1 MKRAVSAPK
10 MGSFWWVQNGSYFGG
25 RFGPRLLGHN
35 DPNLRAESA
44 QERGQNQIDR
54 GRFGFR
60 EGRFGFPWG
69 SKLPHKKNGPITNGP
84 MKRANLAQ
92 LWAINYHTRSCME
105 STLFTH
111 KARKTVAKAL
121 YWYHQ
126 DSHHI
131 KEIQNSFWPPGP
143 PLHLSVS
150 APKWSREPLPQPRC
164 GEGDR
169 PDRPLQQLWF
179 VAVTLCNR
187 SKIVGSY

>member
-1 MKRAVSAPK
+1 MDSHLASFRSETKQQQPQAIHSYDRLVGFSSSNAILGADELAERFRPRPHSKMKRAVSAPK

-25 RFGPRLLGHN
+25 RFGPNFWGRFGPRFLGHN
-35 DPNLRAESA
+35 DPNFRAESA

-60 EGRFGFPWG
+60 EGRFGFPRG
-69 SKLPHKKNGPITNGP
+69 SKQPHKKNGPITNGP

-111 KARKTVAKAL
+111 KARNVAKAL

-126 DSHHI
+126 DSH
-131 KEIQNSFWPPGP
+131 QGNS
-143 PLHLSVS
+143 
-150 APKWSREPLPQPRC
+150 K
-164 GEGDR
+164 
-169 PDRPLQQLWF
+169 
-179 VAVTLCNR
+179 
-187 SKIVGSY
+187 